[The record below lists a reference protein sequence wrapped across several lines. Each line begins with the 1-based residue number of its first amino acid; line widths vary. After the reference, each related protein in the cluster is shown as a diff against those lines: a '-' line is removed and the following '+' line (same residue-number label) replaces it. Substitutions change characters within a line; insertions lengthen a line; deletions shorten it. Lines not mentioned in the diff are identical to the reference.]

1 MRTIVK
7 GRKMTERVYLITGA
21 GSGIGAAIS
30 KRLAA
35 KDTLLILHTKQ
46 NKSGL
51 NAIAQQCQAQGA
63 KVICHFGDLAN
74 TETIR
79 QLINSVKANS
89 DHLTGLVSNAG
100 FPDWRNF
107 EELDCQG
114 LSDSLQV
121 IVQASFALIQACTP
135 QLLAKSQSATSAGKV
150 IAISSFLAHKYKVGT
165 SYVPA
170 SSAAKAAL
178 EALIKSYAAQYAPEH
193 ITANIIVPG
202 YIKKNSP
209 DHKPL
214 AAEAMQ
220 RIVDRIPAGRLG
232 QPDEVADL
240 CEFLFSDKANY
251 ITGQCLNIDGGLLLG

>member
-1 MRTIVK
+1 MRIIVK
-7 GRKMTERVYLITGA
+7 GWKMTDKVYLITGA

-35 KDTLLILHTKQ
+35 KDTLLILHTKR
-46 NKSGL
+46 NDSGL
-51 NAIAQQCQAQGA
+51 DAVAQQCQAQGA
-63 KVICHFGDLAN
+63 KVICHLGDLAKI
-74 TETIR
+74 ETINK
-79 QLINSVKANS
+79 LCHAVKANS
-89 DHLTGLVSNAG
+89 EHLTGLVSNAG

-107 EELDCQG
+107 AEIDSQG
-114 LSDSLQV
+114 INDSLQV

-135 QLLAKSQSATSAGKV
+135 LLLAKSPSATSAGKV
-150 IAISSFLAHKYKVGT
+150 IAVSSFLAHKYKVGT

-178 EALIKSYAAQYAPEH
+178 EALIKSYAAQYAPKH

-202 YIKKNSP
+202 YIRKNSP

-240 CEFLFSDKANY
+240 CEFLLSDKANY
-251 ITGQCLNIDGGLLLG
+251 ITGQCLHIDGGLLLG